1 MPTWNRFAR
10 PSESSSLA
18 CWADACVED
27 PSLLARQFLNSRTF
41 TIDAATRQRFTAE
54 PSSHV
59 SCRSC
64 ASTRL
69 LFYWPWRLGGS
80 VGLPVPNPVYRR
92 VREVQRF
99 PSCRSRGGVCG
110 PNKAR
115 RRPRRK
121 VQRINVSTRP
131 VRNAETIGIW
141 LLSQSPWTLRA
152 RGAARDRRPGS
163 RTATGR
169 GKAAH
174 YAIILL
180 SPVWVSNTRL
190 RGRPSSFDVVS
201 KRLKRFTAHG
211 RPAVPPRASPAYRSI
226 ARIRSV
232 LLVILSFTNYP
243 YRRSR

>member
-1 MPTWNRFAR
+1 MCRRSQSSGPSIPQFAHVHNRRGDAVTVHSRAFFAR
-10 PSESSSLA
+10 FVPLMCVDETLVLLA
-18 CWADACVED
+18 LATGRFRGSAGSKSRVSARARS
-27 PSLLARQFLNSRTF
+27 PKISLLPIA
-41 TIDAATRQRFTAE
+41 
-54 PSSHV
+54 
-59 SCRSC
+59 
-64 ASTRL
+64 
-69 LFYWPWRLGGS
+69 GG
-80 VGLPVPNPVYRR
+80 GI
-92 VREVQRF
+92 
-99 PSCRSRGGVCG
+99 CG

-201 KRLKRFTAHG
+201 KRLPLHAARARPCPPVG
-211 RPAVPPRASPAYRSI
+211 RDPRVVVYCAYR
-226 ARIRSV
+226 
-232 LLVILSFTNYP
+232 LPFY
-243 YRRSR
+243 

>member
-1 MPTWNRFAR
+1 MCRRSQSSGPSIPQFAHVHNRR
-10 PSESSSLA
+10 GNGSQQ
-18 CWADACVED
+18 
-27 PSLLARQFLNSRTF
+27 SLLRTF
-41 TIDAATRQRFTAE
+41 RAAHVRRRDSCSIGPGDWAVPWVCRFQIPCIGA
-54 PSSHV
+54 
-59 SCRSC
+59 C
-64 ASTRL
+64 AKSKD
-69 LFYWPWRLGGS
+69 
-80 VGLPVPNPVYRR
+80 
-92 VREVQRF
+92 F
-99 PSCRSRGGVCG
+99 PPADRGGWGICG

-201 KRLKRFTAHG
+201 KRLPLHPPGPG
-211 RPAVPPRASPAYRSI
+211 RARRWAETPESLSI
-226 ARIRSV
+226 ARIGYRF
-232 LLVILSFTNYP
+232 IKSF
-243 YRRSR
+243 

>member
-1 MPTWNRFAR
+1 MCRRSQSSGPSIPQFAHVHNRR
-10 PSESSSLA
+10 GNGSQQ
-18 CWADACVED
+18 
-27 PSLLARQFLNSRTF
+27 SLLRTF
-41 TIDAATRQRFTAE
+41 RAAHVRRRDSCSIGPGDWAVPWVCRFQIPCIGA
-54 PSSHV
+54 
-59 SCRSC
+59 C
-64 ASTRL
+64 AKSKD
-69 LFYWPWRLGGS
+69 
-80 VGLPVPNPVYRR
+80 
-92 VREVQRF
+92 F
-99 PSCRSRGGVCG
+99 PPADRGGWGICG

-201 KRLKRFTAHG
+201 KRLPLHAARA
-211 RPAVPPRASPAYRSI
+211 RPCPPRAGGPRPPRVVVYCAYR
-226 ARIRSV
+226 
-232 LLVILSFTNYP
+232 LPFY
-243 YRRSR
+243 